1 MGEGDSQTATSAA
14 AAPKRAYWCFIS
26 YRHADNREA
35 GREWATWLHHAL
47 ETYQVPA
54 DLVGRTNDR
63 GEVIPAQIFPV
74 FRDEEELA
82 GGHLKQ
88 GICDALGTA
97 KSLVVLCSPRVLGSS
112 YVDEEIRTYKRLRG
126 AELRAGAKP
135 LRAEPMAA
143 ILDGDPAAPAGSPD
157 DCLPAALRQEV
168 GEGGEL
174 TGRAAEESLW
184 IDFRLPDGG
193 QGWASPGAYREAL
206 ERVPGVSRA
215 DAAARVAAYRQALEK
230 AKLRLIAGILG
241 VPLGELQKRDDA
253 YRLAQARRRARA
265 LAGIL
270 AVVLVLAVAAAIGGL
285 VAVQQRREAVRQRDL
300 ALARGEAIKKNAE
313 WMNYDLRDILATYA
327 PARLRVEATERL
339 DNLVRA
345 VEALPGAA
353 AGSEPDD
360 PEVLRARVAADLQK
374 ADAILSHAES
384 DPAQARPLYENA
396 LRIARR
402 LAAADPGNAA
412 LARDRAVACNK
423 LGDAEMRM
431 GRPAEARRLYEESSA
446 ATKQLVRLDPASDE
460 YGRDLGIGYIKLGD
474 ADLRLGNPASAREL
488 YAAALAIAKR
498 LEEIAPDDP
507 RYRRDLAAASARL
520 GDVELQLGALAAAK
534 ENYLLSLEA
543 ARALSEARPD
553 VAQYRRDLGVSY
565 NRLGDVELRL
575 GNAPAAQ
582 EYFEKD
588 LALAREQAASDP
600 ANAKYRRDLVAS
612 HARLG
617 AFHESAGADAPALA
631 HYRAV
636 VAILQETKAAGAL
649 PPEDDATLATYREK
663 IAELER

>member
-1 MGEGDSQTATSAA
+1 MGEGEPHKASSA
-14 AAPKRAYWCFIS
+14 AAPKRDYWCFIS

-54 DLVGRTNDR
+54 DLAGKTNDR
-63 GEVIPAQIFPV
+63 GEIIPAQIFPV

-88 GICDALGTA
+88 GIADALGAA
-97 KSLVVLCSPRVLGSS
+97 KSLIVLCSPRVLGSS

-126 AELRAGAKP
+126 AGIRAGAKP
-135 LRAEPMAA
+135 VRAEPMAA
-143 ILDGDPAAPAGSPD
+143 ILEGDPAAPAGAPD
-157 DCLPAALRQEV
+157 DCLPASLRQDV
-168 GEGGEL
+168 GEDGRL

-193 QGWASPGAYREAL
+193 QGWTSPGAYREAL
-206 ERVPGVSRA
+206 ERMPGLSRA
-215 DAAARVAAYRQALEK
+215 EAAARVAAYRQALEK

-253 YRLAQARRRARA
+253 YRLAQARRRTRA

-270 AVVLVLAVAAAIGGL
+270 AVVLVLAVAAVIGGR

-300 ALARGEAIKKNAE
+300 ALVRGEAIKKNAE

-345 VEALPGAA
+345 VEALPGTAVS
-353 AGSEPDD
+353 GEPDD
-360 PEVLRARVAADLQK
+360 PEVLRTRMAADLQK
-374 ADAILSHAES
+374 ADAILAHAES
-384 DPAQARPLYENA
+384 DPSQARPLYENA

-402 LAAADPGNAA
+402 LTVADPGNAA
-412 LARDRAVACNK
+412 LSRDRAVACNK

-446 ATKQLVRLDPASDE
+446 ATKQLVRLDPSSDE
-460 YGRDLGIGYIKLGD
+460 YARDLGIGYIKLGD
-474 ADLRLGNPASAREL
+474 ADLRLGNPAAAREL
-488 YAAALAIAKR
+488 YAAAFAIAKR
-498 LEEIAPDDP
+498 LDEIAPDNP
-507 RYRRDLAAASARL
+507 QYRRDLAAASARL
-520 GDVELQLGALAAAK
+520 GDAELQLGGLAAAK
-534 ENYLLSLEA
+534 ENYLRSMEA
-543 ARALSEARPD
+543 ARALREAQPD

-582 EYFEKD
+582 EFFEKD
-588 LALAREQAASDP
+588 LTLAREQAAADP

-617 AFHESAGADAPALA
+617 AFHESVGAGAPALA

-636 VAILQETKAAGAL
+636 AAILEETKAAGAL
-649 PPEDDATLATYREK
+649 PPEDEAAITTYREK
-663 IAELER
+663 IRELER